1 MPFAV
6 VAITSWRSWRYHVI
20 KMIKPVVLQTD
31 HFVLHSREKSRDFHL
46 FFSPKWKSQVGQ
58 FKTVINVV
66 FARNSNYLYMSLF
79 YKHTKFRLMY
89 VFRFHLTNNTK
100 LWYFAYIFLKLGFKP
115 AVKDLYSNKYYFFKQ
130 SFVSY
135 NSASSIQR
143 HRLSLNS
150 KKTAQV
156 TVQVTHQG

>member
-89 VFRFHLTNNTK
+89 MF
-100 LWYFAYIFLKLGFKP
+100 
-115 AVKDLYSNKYYFFKQ
+115 
-130 SFVSY
+130 FVSTSLIIPSY
-135 NSASSIQR
+135 GTSHIFSWSWVLNLLLRIYTVINII
-143 HRLSLNS
+143 SLNKVLFHIIVHLLS
-150 KKTAQV
+150 NVTAYRWIVKRQLK
-156 TVQVTHQG
+156 